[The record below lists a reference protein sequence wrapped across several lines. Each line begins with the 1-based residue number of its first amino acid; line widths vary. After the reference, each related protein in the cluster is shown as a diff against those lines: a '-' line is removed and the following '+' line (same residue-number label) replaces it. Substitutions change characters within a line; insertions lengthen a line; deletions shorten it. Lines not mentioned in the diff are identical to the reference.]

1 MPMDIAAALNGM
13 KYESATPNIIDT
25 VNVTLYDGEGGRC
38 LDNNQLGTG
47 SIRKV
52 RLICMYIHALMLFLG

>member
-1 MPMDIAAALNGM
+1 MPMDIEAALNGM

-25 VNVTLYDGEGGRC
+25 VNITLYDGEGGSC
-38 LDNNQLGTG
+38 LDNNQLGSG

-52 RLICMYIHALMLFLG
+52 RFLYKCIDMYVY